1 MSAAIS
7 AESRAES
14 RVVSRRHLGVGAI
27 GLSRF
32 ASLERLARIIGVL
45 IFLLG
50 AALRIAALCRVGI
63 GLVLFAESAG
73 VGAAVG
79 GARRRLL
86 AGGGEE
92 GRGDGRLD
100 RPALMPRGRG
110 AAAEKLPAPAL
121 KPRKAKTE

>member
-1 MSAAIS
+1 M
-7 AESRAES
+7 
-14 RVVSRRHLGVGAI
+14 
-27 GLSRF
+27 
-32 ASLERLARIIGVL
+32 L

-50 AALRIAALCRVGI
+50 AALRNSILCRIGI

-86 AGGGEE
+86 AGGGEDA
-92 GRGDGRLD
+92 RGDGRLD
-100 RPALMPRGRG
+100 RPALLPRGRG
-110 AAAEKLPAPAL
+110 AAEKLPAPAI